1 VSYRDGHFQDL
12 KVPLTWTVGVAVV
25 VAILAAVALLLSD
38 RRESLQSGLVGVGRA
53 TADVAASPVG
63 QAISAPGRWTG
74 QAAQFV
80 RDYFGAVDE
89 NRRLRAENA
98 ELRQWK
104 AAAIALDD
112 TNARYRA
119 LLGFRTNPPI
129 PMASA
134 HVILDSRG
142 PFADTRL
149 ADAGKEKGV
158 EVGNPVMNERGLVGR
173 VIGVAHGAS
182 RVLLLTDVA
191 SRTPVLVDRTDA
203 RAILTGDASQTPKLE
218 YLRGIDP
225 IKDGDRILTSGDGG
239 MIPRG
244 LPVGTAVKGLDG
256 SWRVRLDADE
266 SSIDFVRIL
275 LFKDFGQ
282 LVNQQE
288 LAEPG
293 PPPPAT
299 AASSTAPAAATTSA
313 KPVPAKP
320 AASKPAPARPPT
332 ASSTSAPA
340 TSAPATPVPST
351 TDAVSVGAARPAPP
365 PPPLPGAKAPDAAAP
380 PAAASTKS
388 E

>member
-1 VSYRDGHFQDL
+1 MSYRDGHFQDL

-25 VAILAAVALLLSD
+25 VAAIAAIALLLSD
-38 RRESLQSGLVGVGRA
+38 RRETLESGVTGVARAAAEVG
-53 TADVAASPVG
+53 ASPVG

-74 QAAQFV
+74 QATQYV
-80 RDYFGAVDE
+80 RDYFGAVSE
-89 NRRLRAENA
+89 NRQLRAENA

-104 AAAIALDD
+104 ATATALED

-119 LLGFRTNPPI
+119 LLGFKTNPPI
-129 PMASA
+129 PMAAA

-182 RVLLLTDVA
+182 RVLLLSDVA

-203 RAILTGDASQTPKLE
+203 RAILTGDASSTPKLE
-218 YLRGIDP
+218 YLRGADP
-225 IKDGDRILTSGDGG
+225 IKEGDRILTSGDGG
-239 MIPRG
+239 MITRG

-256 SWRVRLDADE
+256 GWRVRLDADQ

-275 LFKDFGQ
+275 LFKDFS
-282 LVNQQE
+282 LMASQQE
-288 LAEPG
+288 LAQPASASA
-293 PPPPAT
+293 PPPAVVAAAPVVT
-299 AASSTAPAAATTSA
+299 VAPPRPAPTPTPAPQAAASSSAPAAA
-313 KPVPAKP
+313 
-320 AASKPAPARPPT
+320 
-332 ASSTSAPA
+332 
-340 TSAPATPVPST
+340 
-351 TDAVSVGAARPAPP
+351 
-365 PPPLPGAKAPDAAAP
+365 AAAP
-380 PAAASTKS
+380 PDKS

>member
-25 VAILAAVALLLSD
+25 VAAIAAVALLLSD
-38 RRESLQSGLVGVGRA
+38 RRETLESGMTGVVRA
-53 TADVAASPVG
+53 TAEVGASPVG

-74 QAAQFV
+74 QAAQYV
-80 RDYFGAVDE
+80 GDYFGAISE

-104 AAAIALDD
+104 ATAIALED
-112 TNARYRA
+112 TNARYRS
-119 LLGFRTNPPI
+119 LLGFKTNPPI

-158 EVGNPVMNERGLVGR
+158 EIGNPVMNERGLVGR

-182 RVLLLTDVA
+182 RVLLLSDVA
-191 SRTPVLVDRTDA
+191 SRTPVLIDRTDA
-203 RAILTGDASQTPKLE
+203 RAIMTGDASATPKLE
-218 YLRGIDP
+218 YLRGVDP

-239 MIPRG
+239 IIPRG

-256 SWRVRLDADE
+256 AWRVRLDADE

-275 LFKDFGQ
+275 LFKDFS
-282 LVNQQE
+282 LLASQQE
-288 LAEPG
+288 LAQPAPPSAR
-293 PPPPAT
+293 PPPV
-299 AASSTAPAAATTSA
+299 AASGSAPVATPPAVSVTAPRPAPAPAAPSPAPQPTASP
-313 KPVPAKP
+313 PVPA
-320 AASKPAPARPPT
+320 AA
-332 ASSTSAPA
+332 
-340 TSAPATPVPST
+340 V
-351 TDAVSVGAARPAPP
+351 
-365 PPPLPGAKAPDAAAP
+365 AAP
-380 PAAASTKS
+380 PDKS

>member
-25 VAILAAVALLLSD
+25 VAAVAAVALLLSD
-38 RRESLQSGLVGVGRA
+38 RRETLQSGVYGVARA
-53 TADVAASPVG
+53 AADVGASPVG

-74 QAAQFV
+74 QATQYV
-80 RDYFGAVDE
+80 RDYFGAVSE

-98 ELRQWK
+98 ELRQWRAT
-104 AAAIALDD
+104 AAALED

-119 LLGFRTNPPI
+119 LLGFKTNPPI

-134 HVILDSRG
+134 RVILDSRG

-191 SRTPVLVDRTDA
+191 SRTPILVDRTDA
-203 RAILTGDASQTPKLE
+203 RAIMTGDASSTPKLE
-218 YLRGIDP
+218 YLRGADP
-225 IKDGDRILTSGDGG
+225 IKAGDRILTSGDGG

-256 SWRVRLDADE
+256 AWRVRLDADE
-266 SSIDFVRIL
+266 IGIDFVRIL
-275 LFKDFGQ
+275 LFKDFSQ
-282 LVNQQE
+282 LVNLQE
-288 LAEPG
+288 LAQPA
-293 PPPPAT
+293 PPPPHV
-299 AASSTAPAAATTSA
+299 AAQPQAQAQPQAVTVGAPAAPKPAAAAAAPKAVAAPSSTAPA
-313 KPVPAKP
+313 KP
-320 AASKPAPARPPT
+320 AAAKAIPPA
-332 ASSTSAPA
+332 SAPA
-340 TSAPATPVPST
+340 ASSAAPADS
-351 TDAVSVGAARPAPP
+351 GA
-365 PPPLPGAKAPDAAAP
+365 
-380 PAAASTKS
+380 
-388 E
+388 

>member
-1 VSYRDGHFQDL
+1 MSYRDGHFQDL

-25 VAILAAVALLLSD
+25 VAIVAAVALLLSD
-38 RRESLQSGLVGVGRA
+38 RREGLETGMVAVGRA
-53 TADVAASPVG
+53 SADVAASPVG
-63 QAISAPGRWTG
+63 QAISAPGRWAG
-74 QAAQFV
+74 QATDYV
-80 RDYFGAVDE
+80 KDYFFAVSE

-104 AAAIALDD
+104 ATATALQD

-134 HVILDSRG
+134 HVILDSHG

-149 ADAGKEKGV
+149 ADVGKEKGI

-182 RVLLLTDVA
+182 RVMLLSDVA

-203 RAILTGDASQTPKLE
+203 RAILTGDASSTPKLD
-218 YLRGIDP
+218 YLRGADP

-239 MIPRG
+239 IIPRG

-256 SWRVRLDADE
+256 VWRVRLDADE

-275 LFKDFGQ
+275 LFKDFS
-282 LVNQQE
+282 LLANQQE
-288 LAEPG
+288 LAQPG
-293 PPPPAT
+293 PATAPPPA
-299 AASSTAPAAATTSA
+299 AAPAAATVAAPVKPSA
-313 KPVPAKP
+313 KTP
-320 AASKPAPARPPT
+320 AAGAG
-332 ASSTSAPA
+332 SAGG
-340 TSAPATPVPST
+340 S
-351 TDAVSVGAARPAPP
+351 AVSVGAARPAPA
-365 PPPLPGAKAPDAAAP
+365 PPPLPTAKALPSDAP
-380 PAAASTKS
+380 PSPAASSDKDQ
-388 E
+388 

>member
-1 VSYRDGHFQDL
+1 MSYRDGHFQDL

-25 VAILAAVALLLSD
+25 VAAVAAVALLLSD
-38 RRESLQSGLVGVGRA
+38 RRETLQSGVIGVARA
-53 TADVAASPVG
+53 AADVGASPVG

-74 QAAQFV
+74 QATQYV
-80 RDYFGAVDE
+80 KDYFFAISE

-104 AAAIALDD
+104 ATATALED
-112 TNARYRA
+112 TNSRYRA
-119 LLGFRTNPPI
+119 LLGFKTNPPI

-134 HVILDSRG
+134 HVILDSHG

-149 ADAGKEKGV
+149 ADAGKEKGI

-182 RVLLLTDVA
+182 RVLLLSDVA
-191 SRTPVLVDRTDA
+191 SRTPVLIDRTDA
-203 RAILTGDASQTPKLE
+203 RAILTGDASSTPKLE
-218 YLRGIDP
+218 YLRGMDP
-225 IKDGDRILTSGDGG
+225 IKEGDRILTSGDGG

-275 LFKDFGQ
+275 LFKDFSLLADQ
-282 LVNQQE
+282 KE
-288 LAEPG
+288 LAQ
-293 PPPPAT
+293 
-299 AASSTAPAAATTSA
+299 
-313 KPVPAKP
+313 
-320 AASKPAPARPPT
+320 
-332 ASSTSAPA
+332 
-340 TSAPATPVPST
+340 
-351 TDAVSVGAARPAPP
+351 PAPP
-365 PPPLPGAKAPDAAAP
+365 PPAPVQAAAPAATASKTVAVGVAHPPAAP
-380 PAAASTKS
+380 PAPKPAAPKADAPKIDAPLAAPAAASDKS

>member
-1 VSYRDGHFQDL
+1 MSYRDGHFQDL

-25 VAILAAVALLLSD
+25 VAIVAAVALLLSD
-38 RRESLQSGLVGVGRA
+38 RRETLESGLVGVGRA

-63 QAISAPGRWTG
+63 QAISAPGRWAG
-74 QAAQFV
+74 QAGQYV
-80 RDYFGAVDE
+80 RDYFSAVSE

-104 AAAIALDD
+104 ATAVALED
-112 TNARYRA
+112 TNSRYRA

-129 PMASA
+129 PTASA
-134 HVILDSRG
+134 HVILDSHG

-149 ADAGKEKGV
+149 ADAGKEKGI

-173 VIGVAHGAS
+173 VLGVAHGAS

-203 RAILTGDASQTPKLE
+203 RAILTGDASSTPKLE
-218 YLRGIDP
+218 YLRGMDP

-256 SWRVRLDADE
+256 VWRVRLDADE

-275 LFKDFGQ
+275 LFKDFSV
-282 LVNQQE
+282 LANQQE
-288 LAEPG
+288 LAQPG
-293 PPPPAT
+293 
-299 AASSTAPAAATTSA
+299 
-313 KPVPAKP
+313 
-320 AASKPAPARPPT
+320 
-332 ASSTSAPA
+332 
-340 TSAPATPVPST
+340 PATPAPPEAPNPPAIPAPSLPAKHAAASAAT
-351 TDAVSVGAARPAPP
+351 GAVVIGAARPAPA
-365 PPPLPGAKAPDAAAP
+365 PPPLPTVKVPPTDAAAP
-380 PAAASTKS
+380 AAPSDK
-388 E
+388 EP

>member
-1 VSYRDGHFQDL
+1 MSYRDGHFQDL

-25 VAILAAVALLLSD
+25 VAIVAAVVLLLSD
-38 RRESLQSGLVGVGRA
+38 RRETLESGVVGMGRA
-53 TADVAASPVG
+53 AADVAASPVG
-63 QAISAPGRWTG
+63 QAISAPGRWAG
-74 QAAQFV
+74 QATQFV
-80 RDYFGAVDE
+80 KDYFFAVSE

-104 AAAIALDD
+104 AAAVALQD

-129 PMASA
+129 PMAAA

-142 PFADTRL
+142 PFSDTRL
-149 ADAGKEKGV
+149 ADAGKERGV
-158 EVGNPVMNERGLVGR
+158 EIGNPVMNERGLVGR

-218 YLRGIDP
+218 YLRGMDP
-225 IKDGDRILTSGDGG
+225 IKQGDRILTSGDGG

-275 LFKDFGQ
+275 LFKDFS
-282 LVNQQE
+282 LLASQQE
-288 LAEPG
+288 LAQPA
-293 PPPPAT
+293 PPPAVPS
-299 AASSTAPAAATTSA
+299 APPAPAATQS
-313 KPVPAKP
+313 
-320 AASKPAPARPPT
+320 PT
-332 ASSTSAPA
+332 HTQSTPG
-340 TSAPATPVPST
+340 
-351 TDAVSVGAARPAPP
+351 AVSVGAARPAPAP
-365 PPPLPGAKAPDAAAP
+365 PPVAKAQAAKAPTPDPAG
-380 PAAASTKS
+380 PAAASPDKA

>member
-38 RRESLQSGLVGVGRA
+38 RRETLESGLVGAGRA
-53 TADVAASPVG
+53 AADVAASPAG
-63 QAISAPGRWTG
+63 QVVSAPGRWAG
-74 QAAQFV
+74 QATQFV
-80 RDYFGAVDE
+80 KDYFFAVAE

-104 AAAIALDD
+104 ATAVALDD

-119 LLGFRTNPPI
+119 LLGFKTNPPI

-134 HVILDSRG
+134 HVISESRG

-182 RVLLLTDVA
+182 RVLLLSDVA

-203 RAILTGDASQTPKLE
+203 RAILTGDASATPKLE

-225 IKDGDRILTSGDGG
+225 IKNGDRILTSGDGG

-275 LFKDFGQ
+275 LFKDFSQ
-282 LVNQQE
+282 LANQQE
-288 LAEPG
+288 LAQPAAPSA
-293 PPPPAT
+293 PPPAAAAPPAPAPLKPAPAT
-299 AASSTAPAAATTSA
+299 AAS
-313 KPVPAKP
+313 V
-320 AASKPAPARPPT
+320 
-332 ASSTSAPA
+332 
-340 TSAPATPVPST
+340 
-351 TDAVSVGAARPAPP
+351 VSVGAARPAPA
-365 PPPLPGAKAPDAAAP
+365 PPPLPTAKAPDAAAAP
-380 PAAASTKS
+380 PVAPPDKA

>member
-1 VSYRDGHFQDL
+1 MSYRDGHFQDL

-25 VAILAAVALLLSD
+25 VAAVAAVALLLSD
-38 RRESLQSGLVGVGRA
+38 RRETLQSGVVGVARA
-53 TADVAASPVG
+53 AADVGASPVG

-74 QAAQFV
+74 QASQYV
-80 RDYFGAVDE
+80 RDYFGAVSE
-89 NRRLRAENA
+89 NRALRAENA

-104 AAAIALDD
+104 ATAIALED

-119 LLGFRTNPPI
+119 LLGFKTNPPI

-149 ADAGKEKGV
+149 ADAGKEKGI

-182 RVLLLTDVA
+182 RVLLLSDVA
-191 SRTPVLVDRTDA
+191 SRTPVLIDRTDA
-203 RAILTGDASQTPKLE
+203 RAILTGDASSTPKLE
-218 YLRGIDP
+218 YLRGADP

-256 SWRVRLDADE
+256 SWRVRLDANE

-275 LFKDFGQ
+275 LFKDFS
-282 LVNQQE
+282 LLASQQE
-288 LAEPG
+288 LSQVAG
-293 PPPPAT
+293 PPPPP
-299 AASSTAPAAATTSA
+299 APVPQSAAT
-313 KPVPAKP
+313 PPPA
-320 AASKPAPARPPT
+320 
-332 ASSTSAPA
+332 
-340 TSAPATPVPST
+340 
-351 TDAVSVGAARPAPP
+351 AVSV
-365 PPPLPGAKAPDAAAP
+365 AAP
-380 PAAASTKS
+380 KATPAATSTPPADKDQ
-388 E
+388 

>member
-1 VSYRDGHFQDL
+1 MSYRDGHFQDL

-25 VAILAAVALLLSD
+25 VAAIAAIALLLSD
-38 RRESLQSGLVGVGRA
+38 RRETLESGVTGVARAAAEVG
-53 TADVAASPVG
+53 ASPVG

-74 QAAQFV
+74 QATQYV
-80 RDYFGAVDE
+80 RDYFGAVSE
-89 NRRLRAENA
+89 NRQLRAENA

-104 AAAIALDD
+104 ATATALED

-119 LLGFRTNPPI
+119 LLGFKTNPPI
-129 PMASA
+129 PMAAA

-182 RVLLLTDVA
+182 RVLLLSDVA

-203 RAILTGDASQTPKLE
+203 RAIMTGDASSTPKLE
-218 YLRGIDP
+218 YLRGADP
-225 IKDGDRILTSGDGG
+225 IKEGDRILTSGDGG

-256 SWRVRLDADE
+256 GWRVRLDADQ

-275 LFKDFGQ
+275 LFKDFS
-282 LVNQQE
+282 LMASQQE
-288 LAEPG
+288 LAQPASASA
-293 PPPPAT
+293 PPPAVVAAAPVVT
-299 AASSTAPAAATTSA
+299 VAPPRPAPTPTPALQAAASSSAPAAA
-313 KPVPAKP
+313 
-320 AASKPAPARPPT
+320 
-332 ASSTSAPA
+332 
-340 TSAPATPVPST
+340 
-351 TDAVSVGAARPAPP
+351 AV
-365 PPPLPGAKAPDAAAP
+365 AAP
-380 PAAASTKS
+380 PDKS